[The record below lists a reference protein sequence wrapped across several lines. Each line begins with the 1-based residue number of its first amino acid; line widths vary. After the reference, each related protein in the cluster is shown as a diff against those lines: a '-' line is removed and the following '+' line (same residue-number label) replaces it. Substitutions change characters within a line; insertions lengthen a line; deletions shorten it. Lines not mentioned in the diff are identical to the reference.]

1 MTNRRLGTRIA
12 LQALLDQVQA
22 HACAADQEQ
31 IDLEEDPVVDGVV
44 ASVAAAVA
52 EERMLFLV
60 LHAWA
65 DRVGEEVKEL
75 VVLGRAEDDRVGEER
90 MPWEVHTVRAVAADV
105 VAASAVGQDHELDPV
120 DVGQGPEEAVVLAYL
135 YLHFPAWAAAE
146 DVNLGWPGS
155 QALTEEL
162 DLN

>member
-1 MTNRRLGTRIA
+1 MGA
-12 LQALLDQVQA
+12 EVA
-22 HACAADQEQ
+22 E
-31 IDLEEDPVVDGVV
+31 VVDQ
-44 ASVAAAVA
+44 
-52 EERMLFLV
+52 
-60 LHAWA
+60 
-65 DRVGEEVKEL
+65 
-75 VVLGRAEDDRVGEER
+75 GRAEDDRVGEER
-90 MPWEVHTVRAVAADV
+90 MSWEVHTVRAVAADV

-135 YLHFPAWAAAE
+135 YLHFPAWAAAV